1 MLVRLD
7 QKDACDGALVGAKA
21 ARLSRLAG
29 EFPVPPGFC
38 LTTAAFEQWVAE
50 EQPEAVPQDIGM
62 LLDRAYQ
69 EFAARVGTAAP
80 RVAVRSSGADEDGQ
94 NTSSAGQ
101 YETFLN
107 VTGVT
112 ELRKAVLRCWQ
123 SAHTP
128 RVRAYRQQHSQKPG
142 DIRVAVLIQELI
154 AADISIVAFS
164 VNPVTGDQTE
174 VVINAVWG
182 LGPSLADGTATP
194 DNYIVSKSDLTLIR
208 RDIGAKERMTILKPS
223 GVEEVAVPRMMR
235 SQAVLNE
242 KQVTEIA
249 RMARTLEA
257 EAGWPADI
265 ECVFRGETLLL
276 LQCRPVT
283 TL

>member
-1 MLVRLD
+1 ME
-7 QKDACDGALVGAKA
+7 KA
-21 ARLSRLAG
+21 
-29 EFPVPPGFC
+29 E
-38 LTTAAFEQWVAE
+38 W
-50 EQPEAVPQDIGM
+50 I
-62 LLDRAYQ
+62 
-69 EFAARVGTAAP
+69 
-80 RVAVRSSGADEDGQ
+80 
-94 NTSSAGQ
+94 
-101 YETFLN
+101 
-107 VTGVT
+107 T

-154 AADISIVAFS
+154 AADISIVVFS
-164 VNPVTGDQTE
+164 ANPVTGDQTE

-208 RDIGAKERMTILKPS
+208 RDIGAKERMTVLKPS
-223 GVEEVAVPRMMR
+223 GVEEIVVPRMMR

-242 KQVTEIA
+242 EQVTEIA
-249 RMARTLEA
+249 RLACTLEA
-257 EAGWPADI
+257 GTGWPVDI
-265 ECVFRGETLLL
+265 ECVFRDETLHL

>member
-7 QKDACDGALVGAKA
+7 QEDARNGALVGAKA
-21 ARLSRLAG
+21 ARLSSLVG

-38 LTTAAFEQWVAE
+38 LTAAAFEQWLAQG
-50 EQPEAVPQDIGM
+50 QPDAVPQDIGT

-69 EFAARVGTAAP
+69 EFAARVGTANP
-80 RVAVRSSGADEDGQ
+80 RMAVRSSGADEDSRSA
-94 NTSSAGQ
+94 SSAGQ

-107 VTGVT
+107 VAGVT

-123 SAHTP
+123 SAHTS
-128 RVRAYRQQHSQKPG
+128 RVLAYRGQHSQKPG
-142 DIRVAVLIQELI
+142 DIRMAVLIQELI

-164 VNPVTGDQTE
+164 VNPVTGAQTE

-194 DNYIVSKSDLTLIR
+194 DTYIVSKSDLTLIR

-223 GVEEVAVPRMMR
+223 GVEEVVVPRLMR

-242 KQVTEIA
+242 KQVTETARLACASEA
-249 RMARTLEA
+249 RM
-257 EAGWPADI
+257 GWPADI
-265 ECVFRGETLLL
+265 ECVFKGGTILL

>member
-7 QKDACDGALVGAKA
+7 QEDAHDGALVGAKA
-21 ARLSRLAG
+21 ARLSSLAG

-38 LTTAAFEQWVAE
+38 VTTAAFEQWVARG
-50 EQPEAVPQDIGM
+50 QPEAIPQDIGT

-69 EFAARVGTAAP
+69 EFAARAGTTDP
-80 RVAVRSSGADEDGQ
+80 RMAVRSSAADEDGQ

-107 VTGVT
+107 VAGVT

-123 SAHTP
+123 SAYTS

-208 RDIGAKERMTILKPS
+208 RDTGAKERMTILRPS
-223 GVEEVAVPRMMR
+223 GVEEVVVPRMMR
-235 SQAVLNE
+235 SQVVLNE

-249 RMARTLEA
+249 RLACTLEA
-257 EAGWPADI
+257 GTGWPVDI